1 MYNPNSAIERVKN
14 HLAYKLGQALIDFKQ
29 NGGGYIALFKKLY
42 KIKKQ
47 HKKEQQIYQQTIQIF
62 PQLKYPSLETCPDYN
77 ESLRYKFHLSYML
90 GEVLIKADMNKF
102 KDGYFF
108 LFKNIEQTKKDYK
121 IIKEIL
127 DLSKKFEE
135 NIYII
140 LAENKNLFMC
150 NLDNLK
156 IILDLHKNYIPA
168 LKVIFQ
174 NFNYTLNHLEMIQ
187 EWLLSS
193 DFKQRF
199 QDVNHPYPS
208 LLDPKKLNDQAE
220 KINYHNIS
228 GELAWKMN
236 LPLPENYKLIW
247 LRLDGSGS
255 VAYKKFF
262 KLCNVNIVNIDH
274 DAHLGKIAYY
284 QSYINLIKHRNDF
297 NMIVISEYFD
307 DEVDKFCKLISK
319 KVSAI
324 CNVRDQIERI
334 KHGLNHL
341 CDWTCDSNI
350 KEISLY
356 SNVEQLFPPLK
367 YLDIDIIEN
376 KIVYTYSKKPSLKY
390 IYDYIRKDGWRY
402 IGVNF
407 HKRDFKI
414 QHALENITYID
425 MNAISSKNC
434 FDTFIK
440 LSLKFGFSKPSVKDR
455 YKFENR
461 INNNTGEFMH
471 LPVILNIFNEN
482 DFDMSINTI
491 KVIITLVQ
499 RVDKIDDF
507 INITNE
513 LYDGVLEHKDLVLLI
528 SKIDYQRLMLYD
540 NLMAKAKIFLS
551 DYIKHL
557 NEWNKNIQNNHI
569 NIQDIF
575 SFFKYNVDLMKEIKQ
590 SLDLSLINLKFQN
603 PEIIES
609 WKYYQKFE
617 QMCNET

>member
-1 MYNPNSAIERVKN
+1 MILNKM
-14 HLAYKLGQALIDFKQ
+14 
-29 NGGGYIALFKKLY
+29 GGGYIALFKKLY

-62 PQLKYPSLETCPDYN
+62 PQLKYPSLETCPDYS

-247 LRLDGSGS
+247 LWAACSGTMAIYTFFNYSDISTINANGWEDEKKVYIDNYTYILSKKTHVAIAPRVFENNDKIYYLFTSNVPLLYICRDPISIIRHAINHIGDQNSKIKPMMKQITLNSNFKELFPEILYWYSNSSKPELNSLIKVLDNYELYFKSYQRIKILKKDVLCFELNEISGLN
-255 VAYKKFF
+255 ARKTFDFIADKFF
-262 KLCNVNIVNIDH
+262 NVKCDYSFFSKRINRHQGDLVVLPVVYSIVIGEICINIVITTKNLMYFNSLEPKMTDEDYIDITSEIFKERKLMFDNIILLIKQKEYNILKNNQKCFIDSKKYLNGYM
-274 DAHLGKIAYY
+274 DVFEENEIKIKN
-284 QSYINLIKHRNDF
+284 NLIT
-297 NMIVISEYFD
+297 E
-307 DEVDKFCKLISK
+307 E
-319 KVSAI
+319 
-324 CNVRDQIERI
+324 
-334 KHGLNHL
+334 
-341 CDWTCDSNI
+341 
-350 KEISLY
+350 EIL
-356 SNVEQLFPPLK
+356 Q
-367 YLDIDIIEN
+367 YLQM
-376 KIVYTYSKKPSLKY
+376 
-390 IYDYIRKDGWRY
+390 RKDLRLKLKD
-402 IGVNF
+402 ILDEELN
-407 HKRDFKI
+407 
-414 QHALENITYID
+414 
-425 MNAISSKNC
+425 
-434 FDTFIK
+434 FIK
-440 LSLKFGFSKPSVKDR
+440 
-455 YKFENR
+455 
-461 INNNTGEFMH
+461 INY
-471 LPVILNIFNEN
+471 P
-482 DFDMSINTI
+482 
-491 KVIITLVQ
+491 
-499 RVDKIDDF
+499 
-507 INITNE
+507 
-513 LYDGVLEHKDLVLLI
+513 
-528 SKIDYQRLMLYD
+528 
-540 NLMAKAKIFLS
+540 
-551 DYIKHL
+551 KHL
-557 NEWNKNIQNNHI
+557 
-569 NIQDIF
+569 
-575 SFFKYNVDLMKEIKQ
+575 KQ
-590 SLDLSLINLKFQN
+590 
-603 PEIIES
+603 

>member
-1 MYNPNSAIERVKN
+1 
-14 HLAYKLGQALIDFKQ
+14 
-29 NGGGYIALFKKLY
+29 
-42 KIKKQ
+42 
-47 HKKEQQIYQQTIQIF
+47 
-62 PQLKYPSLETCPDYN
+62 
-77 ESLRYKFHLSYML
+77 
-90 GEVLIKADMNKF
+90 MNKF

-199 QDVNHPYPS
+199 QGVNHPYPS

-319 KVSAI
+319 K
-324 CNVRDQIERI
+324 
-334 KHGLNHL
+334 
-341 CDWTCDSNI
+341 
-350 KEISLY
+350 
-356 SNVEQLFPPLK
+356 
-367 YLDIDIIEN
+367 
-376 KIVYTYSKKPSLKY
+376 
-390 IYDYIRKDGWRY
+390 
-402 IGVNF
+402 
-407 HKRDFKI
+407 
-414 QHALENITYID
+414 
-425 MNAISSKNC
+425 
-434 FDTFIK
+434 
-440 LSLKFGFSKPSVKDR
+440 
-455 YKFENR
+455 
-461 INNNTGEFMH
+461 
-471 LPVILNIFNEN
+471 
-482 DFDMSINTI
+482 
-491 KVIITLVQ
+491 
-499 RVDKIDDF
+499 
-507 INITNE
+507 
-513 LYDGVLEHKDLVLLI
+513 LVLFA
-528 SKIDYQRLMLYD
+528 M
-540 NLMAKAKIFLS
+540 
-551 DYIKHL
+551 
-557 NEWNKNIQNNHI
+557 
-569 NIQDIF
+569 
-575 SFFKYNVDLMKEIKQ
+575 
-590 SLDLSLINLKFQN
+590 
-603 PEIIES
+603 
-609 WKYYQKFE
+609 
-617 QMCNET
+617 

>member
-62 PQLKYPSLETCPDYN
+62 PQLKYPSLETCPDYS

-247 LRLDGSGS
+247 LWAACSGTMAIYTFFNYSDISTINANGWEDEKKVYIDNYTYILSKKTHVAIAPRVFENNDKIYYLFTSNVPLLYICRDPISIIRHAINHIGDQNSKIKPMMKQITLNSNFKELFPEILYWYSNSSKPELNSLIKVLDNYELYFKSYQRIKILKKDVLCFELNEISGLN
-255 VAYKKFF
+255 ARKTFDFIADKFF
-262 KLCNVNIVNIDH
+262 NVKRDYSFFSKRINRHQGDLVVLPVVYSIVIGEICINIVITTKNLMYFNSLEPKMTDEDYIDITSEIFKERKLMFDNIILLIKQKEYNILKNNQKCFIDSKKYLNGYM
-274 DAHLGKIAYY
+274 DAFEENEIKIKN
-284 QSYINLIKHRNDF
+284 NLIT
-297 NMIVISEYFD
+297 E
-307 DEVDKFCKLISK
+307 E
-319 KVSAI
+319 
-324 CNVRDQIERI
+324 
-334 KHGLNHL
+334 
-341 CDWTCDSNI
+341 
-350 KEISLY
+350 EIL
-356 SNVEQLFPPLK
+356 Q
-367 YLDIDIIEN
+367 YLQM
-376 KIVYTYSKKPSLKY
+376 
-390 IYDYIRKDGWRY
+390 RKDLRLKLKD
-402 IGVNF
+402 ILDEELN
-407 HKRDFKI
+407 
-414 QHALENITYID
+414 
-425 MNAISSKNC
+425 
-434 FDTFIK
+434 FIK
-440 LSLKFGFSKPSVKDR
+440 
-455 YKFENR
+455 
-461 INNNTGEFMH
+461 INY
-471 LPVILNIFNEN
+471 P
-482 DFDMSINTI
+482 
-491 KVIITLVQ
+491 
-499 RVDKIDDF
+499 
-507 INITNE
+507 
-513 LYDGVLEHKDLVLLI
+513 
-528 SKIDYQRLMLYD
+528 
-540 NLMAKAKIFLS
+540 
-551 DYIKHL
+551 KHL
-557 NEWNKNIQNNHI
+557 
-569 NIQDIF
+569 
-575 SFFKYNVDLMKEIKQ
+575 KQ
-590 SLDLSLINLKFQN
+590 
-603 PEIIES
+603 

>member
-1 MYNPNSAIERVKN
+1 MTLVIKEIIISM
-14 HLAYKLGQALIDFKQ
+14 
-29 NGGGYIALFKKLY
+29 GGGYIALFKKLY

-47 HKKEQQIYQQTIQIF
+47 HKKEQKIYQQTIQIF
-62 PQLKYPSLETCPDYN
+62 PQLKYPSLETCPDYS

-140 LAENKNLFMC
+140 LAENKNLFMY

-247 LRLDGSGS
+247 LWAACSGTMAIYTFFNYSGISTINANGWEDEKKVYIDNYTYILSKKTHVAIAPRVFENNDKIYYLFTSNVPLLYICRDPISIIRHAINHIGDQNSKIKPMMKQITLNSNFKELFPEILYWYSNSSKPELNSLIKVLDNYELYFKSHQRIKILKKDVLCFELNEISGLN
-255 VAYKKFF
+255 ARKTFDFIADKFF
-262 KLCNVNIVNIDH
+262 NVKYDYSFFSKRINRHQGDLVVLPVVYSIVIGEICINIVITTKNLMYFNSLEPKMTDEDYIDITSEIFKERKLMFDNIILLIKQKEYNILKNNQKCFIDSKKYLNGYM
-274 DAHLGKIAYY
+274 DAFEENEIKIKN
-284 QSYINLIKHRNDF
+284 NLIT
-297 NMIVISEYFD
+297 E
-307 DEVDKFCKLISK
+307 E
-319 KVSAI
+319 
-324 CNVRDQIERI
+324 
-334 KHGLNHL
+334 
-341 CDWTCDSNI
+341 
-350 KEISLY
+350 EIL
-356 SNVEQLFPPLK
+356 Q
-367 YLDIDIIEN
+367 YLQM
-376 KIVYTYSKKPSLKY
+376 
-390 IYDYIRKDGWRY
+390 RKDLRLKLKD
-402 IGVNF
+402 ILDEELN
-407 HKRDFKI
+407 
-414 QHALENITYID
+414 
-425 MNAISSKNC
+425 
-434 FDTFIK
+434 FIK
-440 LSLKFGFSKPSVKDR
+440 
-455 YKFENR
+455 
-461 INNNTGEFMH
+461 INY
-471 LPVILNIFNEN
+471 P
-482 DFDMSINTI
+482 
-491 KVIITLVQ
+491 
-499 RVDKIDDF
+499 
-507 INITNE
+507 
-513 LYDGVLEHKDLVLLI
+513 
-528 SKIDYQRLMLYD
+528 
-540 NLMAKAKIFLS
+540 
-551 DYIKHL
+551 KHL
-557 NEWNKNIQNNHI
+557 
-569 NIQDIF
+569 
-575 SFFKYNVDLMKEIKQ
+575 KQ
-590 SLDLSLINLKFQN
+590 
-603 PEIIES
+603 